1 MFIHGN
7 LGRIAGTEA
16 LKRAGI
22 APGQVD
28 ELVCGNV
35 IQAGVGGNI
44 ARQIQAELGIPWQ
57 APACTVNQ
65 LCASSMRAF
74 EIASHNIMLGK
85 SSISLVVG
93 TESMSRAPYLLMQG
107 RERYRMGS
115 GVVEDAMLLD
125 ALVCSMEHYHMGV
138 TAENVAQKYGISRQ
152 DQDRLAVLS
161 QERAVAA
168 IKSGKFRDEIIPV
181 EIKEKKGRQAV

>member
-1 MFIHGN
+1 VRKCYS
-7 LGRIAGTEA
+7 GRGGG
-16 LKRAGI
+16 KYW
-22 APGQVD
+22 APGT
-28 ELVCGNV
+28 G
-35 IQAGVGGNI
+35 A
-44 ARQIQAELGIPWQ
+44 LGIPWQ

-107 RERYRMGS
+107 RDGYRMGS

-138 TAENVAQKYGISRQ
+138 TAENVAHKYSISRQ
-152 DQDRLAVLS
+152 DQDQLAVLS
-161 QERAVAA
+161 QERAIAA
-168 IKSGKFRDEIIPV
+168 IKSGKFCDEIVSV
-181 EIKEKKGRQAV
+181 EIKEKKGGQAV